1 MVIVI
6 HLFIQWSLWPPLC
19 VGGFSDDSVVKN
31 PPAKQETHVYL
42 WGGKVPWRRKWLP
55 TPVSLPGKSHG
66 QRSSAGYRPWGHR
79 ELDTTQHQ
87 HQHHQRESKDK
98 SWKAWREPLP
108 LASLEPNYS
117 HSWTQKLR
125 IVFSNP
131 VNMGVIS
138 FLVIPNLL
146 QIFLLRNASLS
157 HISNSVSSSN
167 QRLPVSIP

>member
-1 MVIVI
+1 MGSPFRGF
-6 HLFIQWSLWPPLC
+6 L
-19 VGGFSDDSVVKN
+19 GGAIVKN
-31 PPAKQETHVYL
+31 LLGNAENRETQVQSL
-42 WGGKVPWRRKWLP
+42 VGKIPWSKKWLP

-66 QRSSAGYRPWGHR
+66 QRSSVGFRPWDHR
-79 ELDTTQHQ
+79 ESDTTQHQ
-87 HQHHQRESKDK
+87 HHHHQRELKDK

-117 HSWTQKLR
+117 HSWIQKLR

-131 VNMGVIS
+131 VNIGVIS
-138 FLVIPNLL
+138 FLVIPNL

-167 QRLPVSIP
+167 QRLPVNMP